1 MSYILDALR
10 KSEQQ
15 RQHGTTPSLLA
26 VQAAYDTN
34 TPPAFLTYGLIAA
47 SLIVAGMAIGWSHPW
62 QHESPSPLKNS
73 SAARPFEPEQ
83 RASPSF
89 SETSRRPGQ
98 ERSVRVPVVSAD
110 TAGAAARKAPSVAEA
125 PVEPR
130 GQGPGAPEAI
140 SAETAKVRVTAAP
153 SLSNSVPLQLNAA
166 DNVPESVPQE
176 QKLVAMGELP
186 PSIQQEIPAISIQ
199 GHAYSSEPK
208 DRIVGINDRL
218 LKEGEYLA
226 PGLRLEQITPDGLVF
241 SYKNYLFRRDL

>member
-15 RQHGTTPSLLA
+15 RQHGAAPNLLA
-26 VQAAYDTN
+26 VQAAYDAN
-34 TPPAFLTYGLIAA
+34 TRPTFLIYGLIAA

-62 QHESPSPLKNS
+62 QHEPSPTKDS
-73 SAARPFEPEQ
+73 GTARPFESEQ
-83 RASPSF
+83 RAPSRPPSVF
-89 SETSRRPGQ
+89 SRSGQ
-98 ERSVRVPVVSAD
+98 ERSVWVPVAPSD
-110 TAGAAARKAPSVAEA
+110 TAGAGAGRIPSVIEA
-125 PVEPR
+125 PVQPGGIPR
-130 GQGPGAPEAI
+130 TTEAI
-140 SAETAKVRVTAAP
+140 PAKTAKARVTAAP
-153 SLSNSVPLQLNAA
+153 SSSNSIPLQDGAA
-166 DNVPESVPQE
+166 ATIPASVPQE
-176 QKLVAMGELP
+176 QKLVGMGELP
-186 PSIQQEIPAISIQ
+186 TAIQQEIPAISIQ